1 MDRIVKNIPVYM
13 RMSTLVFAL
22 LNLTIAYLLTG
33 EEFFAWLLGY
43 SLGLFAVL
51 IHFFTS
57 LITNAKEDKKFLN
70 MYYLSLFI
78 RFLIVIT
85 LFIAIMTM
93 INIDEF
99 SFTVSFIISY
109 IFHSV
114 IDVIFLNQ
122 KL

>member
-1 MDRIVKNIPVYM
+1 MNRIVKNIPVTM

-22 LNLTIAYLLTG
+22 LNFTIAYLLSG
-33 EEFFAWLLGY
+33 EEFYAWLLGY
-43 SLGLFAVL
+43 SLGLFAVF

-57 LITNAKEDKKFLN
+57 LITNSKEGTKFLK
-70 MYYLSLFI
+70 MYYLSLVI

-85 LFIAIMTM
+85 IFIAIMTM
-93 INIDEF
+93 IKIDEF

-114 IDVIFLNQ
+114 IEVIFLNQ